1 MGGKPKHSIMTF
13 TAERTA
19 CPKCGSSRS
28 LAVNTETGWGFCHR
42 NGCRVKPDSTFD
54 FNTEDANLA
63 NIIPADQIT
72 YGDLPSRGIS
82 ITTCRKYSYGVTT
95 YNGQKCQVAQFT
107 DPAGV
112 VRAQKLRMAD
122 KRFVWLNGE
131 GADEVKGLFGKTL
144 FHDGARKKVS
154 GLKSRIVITE
164 GELDALACSEALG
177 SWAVVSVPD
186 GASSAEKWIK
196 KDLEFLETFEEI
208 VVAFDNDKAGQE
220 ATQKV
225 LGLFSPGKAKVVRWP
240 ADCKDACDVLKD
252 KGAKDLKGILW
263 SASAYAPEWVVDGD
277 GILGEIFDGG
287 LEPGFPWP
295 WDGIDA
301 AFKGIRPKQ
310 MTLIAAG
317 TSSGKS
323 LFCRHIALHCAEQG
337 RKVGYIA
344 LEESPRQSALGVYG
358 IALKQHLQLEDSL
371 PEDDIRALHERIGD
385 KLVFTKHWG
394 SVSDDDSLVKKLRYC
409 IKALDCGV
417 LVLDHVSMAV
427 SGMDASAD
435 ERRTLDKLM
444 TDLRSLVEDT
454 GVHLFIVSHL
464 RRAKD
469 GSHEEGKSISTADLR
484 GSHSLGQIPDN
495 IVALERNQQ
504 ADDPEDRNRTK
515 VRVLK
520 NRDLGRLGV
529 CMALTFNPAN
539 HCLAETPIDLTPNA
553 TYNEEF

>member
-1 MGGKPKHSIMTF
+1 MTF

-42 NGCRVKPDSTFD
+42 NGCKTKPDSTFD
-54 FNTEDANLA
+54 FNTNDAHMADL
-63 NIIPADQIT
+63 IPQDSIN
-72 YGDLPSRGIS
+72 YGDLTSRGIS
-82 ITTCRKYSYGVTT
+82 IETCRRYRYGGAT
-95 YNGQKCQVAQFT
+95 YNGQSVQVAQFA

-112 VRAQKLRMAD
+112 VRAQKLRLPG
-122 KRFVWLNGE
+122 KKFVWLNGE
-131 GADEVKGLFGKTL
+131 EADGVKGLFGRTL
-144 FHDGARKKVS
+144 FDDGQRKNS
-154 GLKSRIVITE
+154 TLRSRLVITE
-164 GELDALACSEALG
+164 GELDTLACAEALG
-177 SWAVVSVPD
+177 TWPVVSVPD
-186 GASSAEKWIK
+186 GASSAVRWVK
-196 KDLEFLETFEEI
+196 KDLEWIETFDE
-208 VVAFDNDKAGQE
+208 VVLALDGDKAGRE
-220 ATQKV
+220 ATAAV
-225 LGLFSPGKAKVVRWP
+225 TSLISPGKARIVNWP
-240 ADCKDACDVLKD
+240 AGVKDACDMLTEHGAPALK
-252 KGAKDLKGILW
+252 KLLW
-263 SASAYAPEWVVDGD
+263 DAAAYAPEWVVDGSN
-277 GILGEIFDGG
+277 ILDEIFDGG
-287 LEPGFPWP
+287 LEQGFPWP
-295 WDGIDA
+295 WSGIDH
-301 AFKGIRPKQ
+301 AFQGIRPKQ

-358 IALKQHLQLEDSL
+358 IALKQHLQLEDEL
-371 PEDDIRALHERIGD
+371 PEDAIRELHARIGD

-444 TDLRSLVEDT
+444 TDLRGLVEET

-469 GSHEEGKSISTADLR
+469 GSHEEGKNVSTADLR

-504 ADDPEDRNRTK
+504 ADDPNERNKTR

-529 CMALTFNPAN
+529 CMGLAFNPAN
-539 HCLAETPIDLTPNA
+539 HCLAEAPIETPDT
-553 TYNEEF
+553 TSYDEEF

>member
-1 MGGKPKHSIMTF
+1 MTF
-13 TAERTA
+13 TSERTA
-19 CPKCGSSRS
+19 CPKCGSKRS
-28 LAVNTETGWGFCHR
+28 LAVDTETGWGFCHR
-42 NGCRVKPDSTFD
+42 NGCKTKPEPTFD
-54 FNTEDANLA
+54 FNTQDAHMSDL
-63 NIIPADQIT
+63 IPQDAIN
-72 YGDLPSRGIS
+72 YGDLTSRGIS
-82 ITTCRKYSYGVTT
+82 ITTCRRYRYGAAT
-95 YNGQKCQVAQFT
+95 YNGQSVQVAQFA
-107 DPAGV
+107 DAAGI
-112 VRAQKLRMAD
+112 VRAQKLRLQG
-122 KRFVWLNGE
+122 KKFVWLNGE
-131 GADEVKGLFGKTL
+131 ESDGVKGLFGRTL
-144 FHDGARKKVS
+144 FDDGQRKNNT
-154 GLKSRIVITE
+154 LRSRLVITE

-177 SWAVVSVPD
+177 NWPVVSVPD
-186 GASSAEKWIK
+186 GASSAVKWVK
-196 KDLEFLETFEEI
+196 KDLEWVETFDE
-208 VVAFDNDKAGQE
+208 VVLAFDGDDAGRD
-220 ATQKV
+220 ATTAV
-225 LGLFSPGKAKVVRWP
+225 TGLITPGKVRIVNWP
-240 ADCKDACDVLKD
+240 AGVKDACDMLSGHGSMGLK
-252 KGAKDLKGILW
+252 KLLW
-263 SASAYAPEWVVDGD
+263 DAAAFAPEWVVDGSS
-277 GILGEIFDGG
+277 ILDEIFDGG
-287 LEPGFPWP
+287 LEQGFPWP
-295 WDGIDA
+295 WDGIDH
-301 AFKGIRPKQ
+301 AFQGIRPKQ

-358 IALKQHLQLEDSL
+358 IALKRHLQLEDDL
-371 PEDDIRALHERIGD
+371 PEEEIRELHDRIGD

-394 SVSDDDSLVKKLRYC
+394 SVSEDDSLVKKLRYC

-444 TDLRSLVEDT
+444 TDLRGLVEET

-469 GSHEEGKSISTADLR
+469 GSHEEGKNVSTADLR

-504 ADDPEDRNRTK
+504 ADDPNERNKTR

-529 CMALTFNPAN
+529 CMGLAFNPAN
-539 HCLAETPIDLTPNA
+539 HCLAEAPIETPSSTS
-553 TYNEEF
+553 YEEEF